1 LNVPLVIFPE
11 TTTIREC
18 TPSVAPLDKPPLS
31 YYYQGAHY
39 FRSFRMIQVRD
50 VYQLKFG
57 RIDQAVNLFRRMPGV
72 AGRTGDLAYHQHA
85 LTDISGPM
93 YTFVSELLLPSLGQ
107 WEAGRAK
114 LFDRPGFDE
123 WFKEFQLIV
132 MTGHQD
138 FYTLEAEHPGW
149 SRPGVVVVRE
159 CYRAH
164 KWQIRQ
170 AVTLLQYY
178 GALLE
183 DTGVGRRPRI
193 LTDLS
198 GEMFNA
204 IIEIETDD
212 LAVWETTRRQLYLRP
227 EFQVWFGQLSSTV
240 ESGTHEFYRVEI

>member
-1 LNVPLVIFPE
+1 
-11 TTTIREC
+11 
-18 TPSVAPLDKPPLS
+18 
-31 YYYQGAHY
+31 
-39 FRSFRMIQVRD
+39 MIQVRD

-57 RIDQAVNLFRRMPGV
+57 RIDQAVNLFERMPGV
-72 AGRTGDLAYHQHA
+72 AGPRPEITYRQAA

-93 YTFVSELLLPSLGQ
+93 YTFVSELLVPSLAE
-107 WEAGRAK
+107 WEAGRTQV
-114 LFDRPGFDE
+114 FDRPGFDS
-123 WFKEFQLIV
+123 WFKEFQQIV
-132 MTGHQD
+132 QTGHQD
-138 FYTLEAEHPGW
+138 FYTLEADHPGW

-159 CYRAH
+159 CYRAL

-170 AVTLLQYY
+170 AVALLQRY

-212 LAVWETTRRQLYLRP
+212 LAVWEASRRELYQRP
-227 EFQVWFGQLSSTV
+227 EFQVWFAQLSSIV

>member
-1 LNVPLVIFPE
+1 
-11 TTTIREC
+11 
-18 TPSVAPLDKPPLS
+18 
-31 YYYQGAHY
+31 
-39 FRSFRMIQVRD
+39 MIQVRD
-50 VYQLKFG
+50 VYTLKFG
-57 RIDQAVNLFRRMPGV
+57 RTDQAVSLFQRMPAV
-72 AGRTGDLAYHQHA
+72 AGRTGDQAYQQHA

-93 YTFVSELLLPSLGQ
+93 YTFVSELLVPSLGQ

-114 LFDRPGFDE
+114 VFDRPGFDE

-132 MTGHQD
+132 QTGHQD

-159 CYRAH
+159 CYRAL
-164 KWQIRQ
+164 KWQIRP
-170 AVTLLQYY
+170 AAGLLQRY

-204 IIEIETDD
+204 ILEIEADD
-212 LAVWETTRRQLYLRP
+212 LAVWEAMRQELYQRP
-227 EFQVWFGQLSSTV
+227 EFQVWFAQLSSCV
-240 ESGTHEFYRVEI
+240 ESGHHEFYRVEI